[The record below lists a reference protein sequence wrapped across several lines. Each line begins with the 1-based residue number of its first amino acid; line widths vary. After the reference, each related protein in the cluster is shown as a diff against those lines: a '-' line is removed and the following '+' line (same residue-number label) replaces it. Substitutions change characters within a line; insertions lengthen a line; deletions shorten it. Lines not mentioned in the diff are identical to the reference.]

1 MGKFTENTPVL
12 DEYHVPCGIE
22 TWQWEIPHKNRDS
35 LMGKLSIDGIYL
47 FVHCHDWLPE
57 GKPLKKNVKFAEE
70 ICETV

>member
-47 FVHCHDWLPE
+47 FVHCHD
-57 GKPLKKNVKFAEE
+57 
-70 ICETV
+70 